1 MKDKSHHLPASAPSV
16 LAPLVTSLETVPD
29 VASRAPGLLP
39 PPLLD
44 WEAWRAMVKD
54 LKAARGVSINTIA
67 ERSGLDRS
75 TVIELLNGR
84 RQVKSFRVDTLW
96 ALAWALGV
104 RPEGFPGFIAP
115 LVVGYEEGH
124 KDDPDGVGSACE

>member
-1 MKDKSHHLPASAPSV
+1 MGGMKDKSHHPTASAPSAN
-16 LAPLVTSLETVPD
+16 APLVTSLDTVPD
-29 VASRAPGLLP
+29 VAARAPGLLP

-44 WEAWRAMVKD
+44 WEAWRMMVRD
-54 LKAARGVSINTIA
+54 LKAVRGVSINTIT

-96 ALAWALGV
+96 ALAWALEV
-104 RPEGFPGFIAP
+104 KPDGFPDFIAP
-115 LVVGYEEGH
+115 LVLGCDNEA
-124 KDDPDGVGSACE
+124 DTI